1 MCYYIAVVGL
11 NFITG
16 MTGQPMLGMAG
27 VFALGGYTSGLLTTK
42 LGFTPWTAIPFVL
55 LAGLIIGILLGYPSL
70 RVSGVYL
77 SFTTIG
83 FSEIVRILLNN
94 MTGLTGGGT
103 GLKDIPSFSV
113 FGYTL
118 TSMRELFLLYALIA
132 MLVALFAS
140 RIIHSKWGKSFIA
153 VKDNIEAVPVCG
165 INLTT
170 VKVTAFCLTTMLG
183 CLGGSMYVHMINYA
197 NPSTYTQPLSVSM
210 LSMLIIG
217 GMGSNIGC
225 FIGTVIVICLPEL
238 LRFLGRY
245 YDLVYAI
252 IVMLVIIF
260 MPYGLVNVFKEKHL
274 RMSRKDLLRI
284 FIRRT

>member
-1 MCYYIAVVGL
+1 MRGLPLYSPVIHLLGFCGMPVLQSQYSNSLQYAEESWGFRALLIPFAERRNIIMRKLRTKSPLLFIAVACIVIALVYFFFDSNYLFNLLCQIMCYYIAVVGL

-140 RIIHSKWGKSFIA
+140 RIIHSK
-153 VKDNIEAVPVCG
+153 
-165 INLTT
+165 
-170 VKVTAFCLTTMLG
+170 
-183 CLGGSMYVHMINYA
+183 
-197 NPSTYTQPLSVSM
+197 LS
-210 LSMLIIG
+210 LIHI
-217 GMGSNIGC
+217 SEP
-225 FIGTVIVICLPEL
+225 T
-238 LRFLGRY
+238 
-245 YDLVYAI
+245 
-252 IVMLVIIF
+252 
-260 MPYGLVNVFKEKHL
+260 
-274 RMSRKDLLRI
+274 
-284 FIRRT
+284 RRS